1 MTPIADTVTE
11 VRESVPEYEA
21 GSYQKSLRQQGDAPQ
36 ETSLQQGGAALPERP
51 SRGAAVWRGSKFPIW
66 LEIMSP
72 MACAELP
79 YRSRWLRSCDH
90 MMSAVHCCPEHAE
103 LASTCLVR
111 MTPIADTVT
120 EVRESVPESLRQQGG
135 AALPERPSRGAA
147 VWRCSK
153 FPIWLEIMSPMACAE
168 LPYRSRWLRS
178 CDHMMSAVHCCPE
191 HAGR

>member
-51 SRGAAVWRGSKFPIW
+51 SRGAAVWR
-66 LEIMSP
+66 
-72 MACAELP
+72 
-79 YRSRWLRSCDH
+79 
-90 MMSAVHCCPEHAE
+90 E

-153 FPIWLEIMSPMACAE
+153 FPIWLEYVLYFTAIVIIAII
-168 LPYRSRWLRS
+168 LFNKLF
-178 CDHMMSAVHCCPE
+178 
-191 HAGR
+191 